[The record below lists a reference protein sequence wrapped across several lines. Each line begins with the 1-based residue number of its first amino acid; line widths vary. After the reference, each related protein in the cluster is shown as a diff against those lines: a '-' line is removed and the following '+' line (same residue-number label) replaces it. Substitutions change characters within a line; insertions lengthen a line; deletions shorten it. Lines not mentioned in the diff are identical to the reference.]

1 MVECPLC
8 GVVTHYA
15 HVSDM
20 QLNFALLGIIDALV
34 KDKAELDREIRTGI
48 TMEDLQDFSDDDHDE
63 KVVGCCPCFEKF
75 K

>member
-34 KDKAELDREIRTGI
+34 KDRAELDQDIRTGI
-48 TMEDLQDFSDDDHDE
+48 TMEDLQDSSDDEHDE
-63 KVVGCCPCFEKF
+63 KAVSCCSCFDKC

>member
-1 MVECPLC
+1 M
-8 GVVTHYA
+8 
-15 HVSDM
+15 SDM

-34 KDKAELDREIRTGI
+34 KDKAELDQEIRTRI
-48 TMEDLQDFSDDDHDE
+48 TIEDLQDFSDDEHDE

>member
-1 MVECPLC
+1 MVECQLS
-8 GVVTHYA
+8 GVVTHHA
-15 HVSDM
+15 HMSDM

-34 KDKAELDREIRTGI
+34 KDKAELDQEIRTRI
-48 TMEDLQDFSDDDHDE
+48 TIEDLQDFSDDEHDE